1 MSMSLDSVAQEF
13 ANSLPSGDG
22 SREVRLLI
30 VGARETR
37 VYEAQYLQR
46 LRKAIA
52 GDPRIQLFDVTDDVD
67 EYFRQADCLVLTSLN
82 EVTPMVISEVSAD
95 TEGSGP
101 KQTFSSSLLP
111 SRSLSLPSSCDCRRR
126 CRGVCRSSAPTSQV
140 SLDCPLKQHAKWHHR
155 SVYIS

>member
-1 MSMSLDSVAQEF
+1 MSRSLVSVAQEF

-46 LRKAIA
+46 LRTAIA

-67 EYFRQADCLVLTSLN
+67 EFFRQADCLVLTSLN
-82 EVTPMVISEVSAD
+82 EVTPMVISEV
-95 TEGSGP
+95 
-101 KQTFSSSLLP
+101 
-111 SRSLSLPSSCDCRRR
+111 
-126 CRGVCRSSAPTSQV
+126 
-140 SLDCPLKQHAKWHHR
+140 
-155 SVYIS
+155 